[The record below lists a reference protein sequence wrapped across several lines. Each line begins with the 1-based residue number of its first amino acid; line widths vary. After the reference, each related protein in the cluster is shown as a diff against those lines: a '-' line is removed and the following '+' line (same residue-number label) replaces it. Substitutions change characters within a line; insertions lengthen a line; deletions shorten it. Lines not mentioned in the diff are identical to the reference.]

1 MGTAVES
8 SGVTGGVLVTVA
20 FLKAQM
26 DAGNDHLG
34 IFVPLVLDVIGR
46 LPLSA
51 FTVEDIQLAL
61 STTHNVSMPKH
72 VVATL
77 LRRVAKKYLELRAG
91 IYMRTP
97 GVDIPKSSVNVK
109 KQQIEQG
116 QQRLAEELR
125 IHAERRKLPIVSV
138 DAALDLLYR
147 FLESEQVAL
156 LLDSPTR
163 DEPVPK
169 IGQRERSVVAE
180 FIQNIVQADPAL
192 LNVLR
197 AMLEGLVLYH
207 AAFLPDFNNA
217 MQRFRNL
224 RVVFDSSLV
233 REALG
238 YHGPALKALS
248 REAIDVLKA
257 SGIECAVFEDTLDEI
272 RRILAMYE
280 ARLGTTNGCL
290 ALRPGAMTRYFLTRR
305 YTPADVVEMSALLV
319 RDAVAAGFRILAR
332 PPRQAK
338 FTAGEKELAARLKRP
353 NAGPEIDMEPRVI
366 HDVECISGVLT
377 LRRGNRANRLED
389 AGVIFATDS
398 ATVIKTVQD
407 WWRKDEEET
416 AVAPIV
422 HIRVL
427 ANLAWLKKPALCGDF
442 KIQELVALCAAALRP
457 EAATWDRF
465 LKHLF
470 KLREEKRVSSDE
482 VAAILVSEMLD
493 RTLKAVEFE
502 TDDAEEIGTATLDEA
517 IERVKASY
525 AVEAKRKIHETEN
538 EKAAAIADAEQR
550 VQSALERAD
559 NAERIA
565 AEAAR
570 KRDIRIRARAGKWAH
585 RVAEC
590 ARWAAN
596 AVLIVGALS
605 LIREHDFHPGV
616 WGIVTAGGIVAFVIL
631 EFVAIR
637 GEVSEWLRKLEMLLS
652 DKLLV
657 FFGIDD

>member
-1 MGTAVES
+1 MATAVES
-8 SGVTGGVLVTVA
+8 PEVTGGVLVTVA
-20 FLKAQM
+20 FLKAQL

-34 IFVPLVLDVIGR
+34 IFMPLVLDVIGR

-61 STTHNVSMPKH
+61 STTHNVSMPRH
-72 VVATL
+72 VVVTL
-77 LRRVAKKYLELRAG
+77 LRRVPKKYLDLRAG
-91 IYMRTP
+91 IYKRIP
-97 GVDIPKSSVNVK
+97 GVEIPKSSVDAK

-116 QQRLAEELR
+116 QQRLGDELR
-125 IHAERRKLPIVSV
+125 LHARRRKLEIASAE
-138 DAALDLLYR
+138 AALDLLYR

-156 LLDSPTR
+156 LLESPMH
-163 DEPVPK
+163 DEPIPK

-192 LNVLR
+192 LSVLR

-217 MQRFRNL
+217 KQRFRNL

-257 SGIECAVFEDTLDEI
+257 SGIECAVFDETLDEI

-280 ARLGTTNGCL
+280 AHLGTTNGCT

-305 YTPADVVEMSALLV
+305 YSPADVVEMSALLE
-319 RDAVAAGFRILAR
+319 RDAVAAGFHILAR

-353 NAGPEIDMEPRVI
+353 NETDIEPRVI
-366 HDVECISGVLT
+366 HDVECIAGILT
-377 LRRGNRANRLED
+377 LRRGYRTNHLED

-398 ATVIKTVQD
+398 VTVIKTVRD
-407 WWRKDEEET
+407 WWREDEEET
-416 AVAPIV
+416 VVAPIV

-470 KLREEKRVSSDE
+470 KLREDKRVTSDE

-493 RTLKAVEFE
+493 RTLKAAEFE
-502 TDDAEEIGTATLDEA
+502 TDDSEEIGTDSLDEA

-525 AVEAKRKIHETEN
+525 AAEAARKIHDTEN
-538 EKAAAIADAEQR
+538 EKSAAIADAEQR

-585 RVAEC
+585 RLTEC

-596 AVLIVGALS
+596 AVLLVGAFS
-605 LIREHDFHPGV
+605 LIREHNFHPGV
-616 WGIVTAGGIVAFVIL
+616 WGMVTAGGIVVFVIL
-631 EFVAIR
+631 EFAAIR
-637 GEVSEWLRKLEMLLS
+637 EHVSEWFMKLEMRLS